1 MYVCLPM
8 VNIDVFG
15 HRSTFYSNIFV
26 HDTKPSTW
34 QYFAI
39 LITSESYQITLILKV
54 FNSFLSWIDSTL
66 SVNSGFET
74 LFLLIL

>member
-26 HDTKPSTW
+26 HETKSST
-34 QYFAI
+34 
-39 LITSESYQITLILKV
+39 YQFCCLDHFLLLFSKFLILFWV
-54 FNSFLSWIDSTL
+54 ELIQLSLWIQAL
-66 SVNSGFET
+66 K
-74 LFLLIL
+74 LFFF